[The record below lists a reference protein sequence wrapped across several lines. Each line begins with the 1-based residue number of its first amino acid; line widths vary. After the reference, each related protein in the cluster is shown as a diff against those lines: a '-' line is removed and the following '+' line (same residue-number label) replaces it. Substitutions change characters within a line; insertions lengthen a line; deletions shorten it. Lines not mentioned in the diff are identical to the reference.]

1 MHSPSCLS
9 SGSRAPR
16 AAFTLIELLTVIAIV
31 GILAAIIIPT
41 VGRVRS
47 AARMTTDLSNL
58 RQIGMAAAG
67 YVSENKGAMPFMI
80 HNGTFMAG
88 EVNTTPSAG
97 NPPRFPIYESL
108 DRYFTKKAGF
118 NGSGQYQWKQRPVWF
133 SSSAV
138 PPDGVTSANSPYGD
152 YVHYSFNPYIWRN
165 APGKTGTTRWRALMS
180 NVPSPSLT
188 VLAAETN
195 DLAGVGDFDLDP
207 TATPATTGDVAT
219 TYRVSQPGNKA
230 LYLYADYH
238 VASLIGN
245 QNFATNPTLW
255 CWW

>member
-1 MHSPSCLS
+1 MT
-9 SGSRAPR
+9 APR
-16 AAFTLIELLTVIAIV
+16 FSRRPASAFTLIELLTVIAIV

-41 VGRVRS
+41 VGRVRA

-67 YVSENKGAMPFMI
+67 FVSENKGAMPNSLNAGGAFQ
-80 HNGTFMAG
+80 AG
-88 EVNTTPSAG
+88 EANNTASGGGPGA
-97 NPPRFPIYESL
+97 RFPIYESL

-118 NGSGQYQWKQRPVWF
+118 NISGQYQWNQRAVWF

-138 PPDGVTSANSPYGD
+138 PPDGVTSVSNPYGN
-152 YVHYSFNPYIWRN
+152 YVHFSFNPYIWRN
-165 APGKTGTTRWRALMS
+165 SPSGTNRWRARMS
-180 NVPSPSLT
+180 NVPSPSRT

-207 TATPATTGDVAT
+207 TATPATTGNVAT
-219 TYRVSQPGNKA
+219 TYRVSQPGGKG

-238 VASLIGN
+238 VASLAGN
-245 QNFATNPTLW
+245 QNFTVNPTLW